1 MDTSTPEHDLGGLYM
16 IDKSSG
22 QTYDTRTGASRSFL
36 TFLGSGQPGSGIA
49 DVISTEGS
57 TGRKARCERVRKKNH
72 SHHLLSKL

>member
-1 MDTSTPEHDLGGLYM
+1 M

-22 QTYDTRTGASRSFL
+22 QTYDTRTGASRS
-36 TFLGSGQPGSGIA
+36 FLGSGQPGSGIA